1 MGLWRNGK
9 LKMIGQN
16 SDLQV
21 ELQGGLGNQL
31 FQFANGVARSIYL
44 DSTIMFN
51 DSLLKKDQLRN
62 FSLNYFGLKPNQS
75 YKSEILEGAL
85 SFKTLTSKVVDQV
98 EQVREENFHFTLTDE
113 MLERNMNYSFYGY
126 WQSHLNFSK
135 IENYL
140 RNFLLSFIPVH
151 STQNIT
157 VMHIRRGDFL
167 SNKKSREYHGI
178 LGFDYY
184 SRALS
189 LLDSKTQ
196 EIQIISDDF
205 EEIEG
210 LINEL
215 ESVFGK
221 RFEIRSDLKH
231 EMESLQL
238 MAGSKQ
244 LIMANSSFSW
254 WGAFLSNADR
264 IIAPRNYFSKTTLR
278 GLNVCDL
285 YPEGWTLT

>member
-1 MGLWRNGK
+1 
-9 LKMIGQN
+9 
-16 SDLQV
+16 
-21 ELQGGLGNQL
+21 
-31 FQFANGVARSIYL
+31 
-44 DSTIMFN
+44 
-51 DSLLKKDQLRN
+51 
-62 FSLNYFGLKPNQS
+62 
-75 YKSEILEGAL
+75 
-85 SFKTLTSKVVDQV
+85 
-98 EQVREENFHFTLTDE
+98 
-113 MLERNMNYSFYGY
+113 
-126 WQSHLNFSK
+126 
-135 IENYL
+135 
-140 RNFLLSFIPVH
+140 
-151 STQNIT
+151 
-157 VMHIRRGDFL
+157 MHIRRGDFL